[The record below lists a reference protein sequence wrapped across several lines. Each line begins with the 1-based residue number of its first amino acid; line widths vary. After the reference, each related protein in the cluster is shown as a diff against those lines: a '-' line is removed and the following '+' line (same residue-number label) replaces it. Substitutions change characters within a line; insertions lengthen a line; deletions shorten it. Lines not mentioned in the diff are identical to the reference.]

1 MVPLIASSCYQFQ
14 SSSSKLD
21 DVAELTGAG
30 AEVGLST
37 DGIMTLPCTV
47 IPSSSSSSQLP
58 VRGKVLKVGV
68 RREIERA
75 SGELVSDDGVRRE
88 AVLGEGL
95 HSELVV
101 DDSVRGD
108 DVDGAGAGVVATA
121 PGDSAD
127 AMDCETSARRTEARF
142 WLLENLNEM
151 VLVQVFG
158 T

>member
-1 MVPLIASSCYQFQ
+1 MIPLMASSCYQFQ

-47 IPSSSSSSQLP
+47 ISSSSSSQLP

-68 RREIERA
+68 RRETERA